1 MPAASDRDLGHA
13 LRYGR
18 DAPCNRIDGG
28 PTEVPAR
35 RLSRALVVGLPL
47 AVAITLCPGP
57 VAADA
62 AEELCVAPP
71 VAHRGASA
79 AAPENTIPAFRAAL
93 SSGVAQLDTDIRFTA
108 SGVPVLMHDKRV
120 NRTTDGTGR
129 IAAMSLEQVRA
140 LDAGSWFSADF
151 AGVRVPTFYQALK
164 FVGSRGARLQVELK
178 VRPTE
183 QQADDFLNRIRWLGM
198 LQRVRVIS
206 FDEAT
211 IDLVRAK
218 EPALQTAIIDKADE
232 ARSADVVLQYGTAY
246 VVNFWSVTEAR
257 VESWRAAGLEVRP
270 WTVNTI
276 KGWRRMAFDD
286 AGSVIT
292 NRPVAYLSWARSFCS

>member
-1 MPAASDRDLGHA
+1 ML
-13 LRYGR
+13 
-18 DAPCNRIDGG
+18 
-28 PTEVPAR
+28 AR
-35 RLSRALVVGLPL
+35 RLSRAVLGGVSL
-47 AVAITLCPGP
+47 AVAMTVCPGP
-57 VAADA
+57 VPAIAAD
-62 AEELCVAPP
+62 ELCVAPP

-93 SSGVAQLDTDIRFTA
+93 RSGVTQLDTDVRFTS

-129 IAAMSLEQVRA
+129 VAAMSLEQLRA

-151 AGVRVPTFYQALK
+151 AGVRVPTLYQALK
-164 FVGSRGARLQVELK
+164 FAGSRGARLQVELK

-206 FDEAT
+206 FDEVT
-211 IDLVRAK
+211 IDLMRAK
-218 EPALQTAIIDKADE
+218 EPGLQTAIIDQASE

-246 VVNFWSVTEAR
+246 VVNYWSVTTAR
-257 VESWRAAGLEVRP
+257 SQRWREAGLEVRP
-270 WTVNTI
+270 WTVNTV
-276 KGWRRMAFDD
+276 KGWRRMAYND
-286 AGSVIT
+286 AGPVIT

>member
-1 MPAASDRDLGHA
+1 
-13 LRYGR
+13 
-18 DAPCNRIDGG
+18 
-28 PTEVPAR
+28 VPSR
-35 RLSRALVVGLPL
+35 RVSRALLGGVTL
-47 AVAITLCPGP
+47 ALALTLWPGP
-57 VAADA
+57 VPAEAADD
-62 AEELCVAPP
+62 LCVAPP

-93 SSGVAQLDTDIRFTA
+93 RSGVRQLDTDVRFTS

-164 FVGSRGARLQVELK
+164 FAGSRGARLQVELK
-178 VRPTE
+178 VRPTD
-183 QQADDFLNRIRWLGM
+183 QQADNFLNRIRWLGM

-206 FDEAT
+206 FDEVT
-211 IDLVRAK
+211 IDLVRSK
-218 EPALQTAIIDKADE
+218 EPAVRTAIIDRATE
-232 ARSADVVLQYGTAY
+232 ARSAEAVLRYGSTY
-246 VVNFWSVTEAR
+246 VVNYWSVTEAR
-257 VESWRAAGLEVRP
+257 VRSWLAAGIEVRP
-270 WTVNTI
+270 WTVNTV

-286 AGSVIT
+286 AGPVIT
-292 NRPVAYLSWARSFCS
+292 NRPLAYLSWARSFCS